1 MRYSSLPIA
10 VKAIIVIFFGFALFA
25 PLPFVVV
32 MPGGATDVL
41 DKVISIKSENSY
53 KPSGSLYLLAIR
65 VTSPGASMY
74 SGEIVYGWVNGNS
87 RIYPRS
93 AVYPDNVSSKVL
105 DKEAK
110 VDMTSSQDKAK
121 IVARAYVKKNFPD
134 LATVDLD
141 LITLD
146 VKDTGGP
153 SGGMVFTLGVIEELT
168 PQDLLR
174 GRKVAGTGT
183 IDLLGKVG
191 PIGGIDEKLIA
202 AQRVGVTVFLAPRSN
217 CSEIR
222 SIPEGITVF
231 AINTI
236 EDAVKA
242 LSANSSPEEIGMS
255 CAQRA

>member
-10 VKAIIVIFFGFALFA
+10 VKALIALFFGLALFA

-53 KPSGSLYLLAIR
+53 KPTGSLYLLAVR
-65 VTSPGASMY
+65 VTSPDSAMF
-74 SGEIVYGWVNGNS
+74 SGEIVYGWANGDQ
-87 RIYPRS
+87 RVFPRS
-93 AVYPDNVSSKVL
+93 VLYPDNVDAKVI

-110 VDMTSSQDKAK
+110 VDMTTSQDKAK
-121 IVARAYVKKNFPD
+121 AAALAYVKKNYPQ
-134 LATVDLD
+134 LPSVDPK

-153 SGGMVFTLGVIEELT
+153 SGGMIFTLGVIEELT
-168 PQDLLR
+168 PDDLLR

-183 IDLLGKVG
+183 IDPSGNVG

-202 AQRVGVTVFLAPRSN
+202 AARVGVTVFLSPRSN
-217 CSEIR
+217 CREIT
-222 SIPEGITVF
+222 SVPEGITLY
-231 AINTI
+231 AIRTI
-236 EDAVKA
+236 DDAVKA
-242 LSANSSPEEIGMS
+242 LSANSSPQELGMT
-255 CAQRA
+255 CAKRV

>member
-1 MRYSSLPIA
+1 M
-10 VKAIIVIFFGFALFA
+10 F
-25 PLPFVVV
+25 
-32 MPGGATDVL
+32 
-41 DKVISIKSENSY
+41 
-53 KPSGSLYLLAIR
+53 
-65 VTSPGASMY
+65 

-121 IVARAYVKKNFPD
+121 IVARAYVKKNYPE
-134 LATVDLD
+134 LASVDPS

-146 VKDTGGP
+146 VKNTGGP
-153 SGGMVFTLGVIEELT
+153 SGGMIFTLGVIEELT
-168 PQDLLR
+168 PQDLLQ

-183 IDLLGKVG
+183 IDLTGKVG

-217 CSEIR
+217 CPEIT
-222 SIPEGITVF
+222 SVPKGITVF
-231 AINTI
+231 AISTI
-236 EDAVKA
+236 DDAVKA
-242 LSANSSPEEIGMS
+242 LSANSSPEQLGMI
-255 CAQRA
+255 CTKRA

>member
-1 MRYSSLPIA
+1 
-10 VKAIIVIFFGFALFA
+10 
-25 PLPFVVV
+25 
-32 MPGGATDVL
+32 
-41 DKVISIKSENSY
+41 ISIKSENAY
-53 KPSGSLYLLAIR
+53 KPSGSLYLLAVR
-65 VTSPGASMY
+65 VTSPGASMF
-74 SGEIVYGWVNGNS
+74 SGEIVYGWVNGDS

-121 IVARAYVKKNFPD
+121 IVARAYMKKNYPG
-134 LATVDLD
+134 LASVDPD

-146 VKDTGGP
+146 VKKTGGP

-183 IDLLGKVG
+183 IDLSGKVG

-222 SIPEGITVF
+222 SIPEGITLF
-231 AINTI
+231 AISTI
-236 EDAVKA
+236 DDAVRA

-255 CAQRA
+255 CAKRA

>member
-10 VKAIIVIFFGFALFA
+10 VKAFIVFFFGLALFA

-53 KPSGSLYLLAIR
+53 KPNGSLYLLAVR
-65 VTSPGASMY
+65 VTSPDSAMF
-74 SGEIVYGWVNGNS
+74 SGEIMYGWINGEQ
-87 RIYPRS
+87 RVFPRS
-93 AVYPDNVSSKVL
+93 VLYPDHVSAKVI

-110 VDMTSSQDKAK
+110 VDMTTSQDKARA
-121 IVARAYVKKNFPD
+121 VALAYVKKNYPQ
-134 LATVDLD
+134 LTPVDPS

-153 SGGMVFTLGVIEELT
+153 SGGMIFTLGVIEELT
-168 PQDLLR
+168 PDDLLQ

-183 IDLLGKVG
+183 IDPAGNVG

-202 AQRVGVTVFLAPRSN
+202 AKRVGVSVFLAPRSN
-217 CSEIR
+217 CPEI
-222 SIPEGITVF
+222 SSVPDGLTVY
-231 AINTI
+231 AIRTI
-236 EDAVKA
+236 DDAVKA
-242 LSANSSPEEIGMS
+242 LSANSSPEKLGMI
-255 CAQRA
+255 CTNRA

>member
-1 MRYSSLPIA
+1 
-10 VKAIIVIFFGFALFA
+10 
-25 PLPFVVV
+25 

-41 DKVISIKSENSY
+41 DKVISIKSENAY
-53 KPSGSLYLLAIR
+53 KPSGSLYLLAVR
-65 VTSPGASMY
+65 VTSPGASMF
-74 SGEIVYGWVNGNS
+74 SGEIVYGWVNGDS

-121 IVARAYVKKNFPD
+121 IVARAYMKKNYPG
-134 LATVDLD
+134 LASVDPD

-146 VKDTGGP
+146 VKKTGGP

-183 IDLLGKVG
+183 IDLSGKVG

-222 SIPEGITVF
+222 SIPEGITLF
-231 AINTI
+231 AISTI
-236 EDAVKA
+236 DDAVRA
-242 LSANSSPEEIGMS
+242 LSVNSSPAEIGMS
-255 CAQRA
+255 CAKRA

>member
-231 AINTI
+231 AISTI

-242 LSANSSPEEIGMS
+242 LSANSSPAEIGMS